1 MVRHATLIGFTAF
14 ALFLVGAGR
23 DADAAAA
30 PLTGEQSAA
39 IVINLADLLAN
50 EPGLPL
56 PVRQRYDALNSYYQE
71 QAGPLLWIG
80 SDRMVA
86 FVERLSTAQ
95 NDGLDG
101 ADYPIDRLAEL
112 ADVVDETDIRG
123 KAIIELYFSAA
134 FLEYASDLQVGR
146 FLPRTVDPNFFL
158 QAREIDPL
166 AALNGAL
173 DTSDLNVFFDRWQ
186 PQLAAY
192 ADLKQTLADYRA
204 LDAVGGWPSVPL
216 GDALK
221 PGMSD
226 PRVPA
231 LRARLAVTEG
241 VAAFAPPGGEDLYD
255 DELVA
260 AVQAFQARHGL
271 EIDGIAGNQTMVAL
285 NVPVEDRIDA
295 MVVAMERWRWM
306 PPDLGAD
313 HLMVNI
319 AGFDLR
325 FVRDGVLAD
334 HMAVVVGKPYHKT
347 PVFSHAVR
355 TVEFNPYWYV
365 PSSIAINEEL
375 PKLKSN
381 PAALAAL
388 GFEAVQGDRV
398 IPVTAVDWRRYG
410 PGNFPFSLR
419 QRPGPRNALGRAKF
433 LFPNKFNVYLHDTPS
448 RSLFARAER
457 AFSHGCVRLER
468 PIDLAEEV
476 LGLQGGWNRQRIDGV
491 LASGDRTVVPVETP
505 LPVHIAYFTAWVD
518 SGQPNFRGDIY
529 AQDEKLIAALAGKTI
544 AW

>member
-1 MVRHATLIGFTAF
+1 MVRPAILMGLAGF
-14 ALFLVGAGR
+14 ALLVVGGGQD
-23 DADAAAA
+23 DATAT

-56 PVRQRYDALNSYYQE
+56 PVRQRYEALNSYYQE

-80 SDRMVA
+80 SDRMAA
-86 FVERLSTAQ
+86 FVERLSSAE
-95 NDGLDG
+95 NDGLDR
-101 ADYPIDRLAEL
+101 ADYPVDKLAEL
-112 ADVVDETDIRG
+112 ADIADQTNIRG
-123 KAIIELYFSAA
+123 QATIELYFSAA

-146 FLPRTVDPNFFL
+146 FLPRKVDPNFFL

-173 DTSDLNVFFDRWQ
+173 NTDDLNAFFDHWQ
-186 PQLAAY
+186 PQAAAY
-192 ADLKQTLADYRA
+192 ADLKQTLAAYHA
-204 LDAVGGWPSVPL
+204 LEAAGGWPTVPL

-241 VAAFAPPGGEDLYD
+241 VAANPPPGGEEVYG

-260 AVQAFQARHGL
+260 AVQAFQARQGL
-271 EIDGIAGNQTMVAL
+271 EIDGIAGNQTLVAL
-285 NVPVEDRIDA
+285 NVSVEDRIKA
-295 MVVAMERWRWM
+295 LVVAMERWRWM
-306 PPDLGAD
+306 PPDLGSD
-313 HLMVNI
+313 YLMVNI

-365 PSSIAINEEL
+365 PSSIAVKEEL
-375 PKLKSN
+375 PKLQSN
-381 PAALAAL
+381 PAALAAQ

-433 LFPNKFNVYLHDTPS
+433 LFPNKFNVYLHDTPAH
-448 RSLFARAER
+448 SLFAKPER
-457 AFSHGCVRLER
+457 AFSHGCIRLSR

-476 LGLQGGWNRQRIDGV
+476 LGLQGGWSRQRIDAV
-491 LASGDRTVVPVETP
+491 VASGERTVVPVKTP
-505 LPVHIAYFTAWVD
+505 LPVHITYFTAWVEN
-518 SGQPNFRGDIY
+518 GQPNFRSDIY

>member
-1 MVRHATLIGFTAF
+1 MVRHALIGLTAF
-14 ALFLVGAGR
+14 ALFLFAAGR

-56 PVRQRYDALNSYYQE
+56 PVRQRYEALNSYYQE

-95 NDGLDG
+95 NDGLDR

-146 FLPRTVDPNFFL
+146 FLPRQVDPNFFL

-173 DTSDLNVFFDRWQ
+173 DTSDLNAFFDRWQ
-186 PQLAAY
+186 PQQAAY
-192 ADLKQTLADYRA
+192 ADLKRTLAAYRV

-241 VAAFAPPGGEDLYD
+241 VAANPPPGGEAVYD

-260 AVQAFQARHGL
+260 AVQGFQARHGL
-271 EIDGIAGNQTMVAL
+271 EIDGVAGNQTMVAL
-285 NVPVEDRIDA
+285 NAPVEERIDA
-295 MVVAMERWRWM
+295 MVIAMERWRWM
-306 PPDLGAD
+306 PPDLGAN

-375 PKLKSN
+375 PKLRSN
-381 PAALAAL
+381 PGALAAQ
-388 GFEAVQGDRV
+388 GFEAVQGDSV
-398 IPVTAVDWRRYG
+398 VPVTAVDWRRYG

-419 QRPGPRNALGRAKF
+419 QRPGPRNALGEVKF

-457 AFSHGCVRLER
+457 AFSHGCIRLER

-476 LGLQGGWNRQRIDGV
+476 LALQGGWNRQRIDGV
-491 LASGDRTVVPVETP
+491 VASGDRTVVTVETP
-505 LPVHIAYFTAWVD
+505 LPVHIAYFTAWID
-518 SGQPNFRGDIY
+518 SGQPNFRSDIY
-529 AQDEKLIAALAGKTI
+529 KQDEKLIAALAGKTI

>member
-1 MVRHATLIGFTAF
+1 
-14 ALFLVGAGR
+14 
-23 DADAAAA
+23 
-30 PLTGEQSAA
+30 
-39 IVINLADLLAN
+39 
-50 EPGLPL
+50 
-56 PVRQRYDALNSYYQE
+56 
-71 QAGPLLWIG
+71 
-80 SDRMVA
+80 
-86 FVERLSTAQ
+86 
-95 NDGLDG
+95 
-101 ADYPIDRLAEL
+101 
-112 ADVVDETDIRG
+112 
-123 KAIIELYFSAA
+123 
-134 FLEYASDLQVGR
+134 
-146 FLPRTVDPNFFL
+146 
-158 QAREIDPL
+158 
-166 AALNGAL
+166 
-173 DTSDLNVFFDRWQ
+173 
-186 PQLAAY
+186 
-192 ADLKQTLADYRA
+192 
-204 LDAVGGWPSVPL
+204 
-216 GDALK
+216 
-221 PGMSD
+221 
-226 PRVPA
+226 
-231 LRARLAVTEG
+231 
-241 VAAFAPPGGEDLYD
+241 
-255 DELVA
+255 
-260 AVQAFQARHGL
+260 
-271 EIDGIAGNQTMVAL
+271 
-285 NVPVEDRIDA
+285 

-457 AFSHGCVRLER
+457 AFSHGCIRLER

-529 AQDEKLIAALAGKTI
+529 KQDEKLIAALAGKTI

>member
-1 MVRHATLIGFTAF
+1 MVRHATLIGITAF

-221 PGMSD
+221 PGTSD

>member
-1 MVRHATLIGFTAF
+1 MTRYGRTLLGLAAATLLCLGHAHDT
-14 ALFLVGAGR
+14 
-23 DADAAAA
+23 DAAV
-30 PLTGEQSAA
+30 PLSGEQSAA
-39 IVINLADLLAN
+39 VVINLADLLAN

-56 PVRQRYDALNSYYQE
+56 PVRQRFEPLNAYYQE
-71 QAGPLLWIG
+71 EAGPLLWIG
-80 SDRMVA
+80 SDRMSA
-86 FVERLSTAQ
+86 LVERLSAAQ
-95 NDGLDG
+95 MDGLDG
-101 ADYPIDRLAEL
+101 ADYPIDQLAEL
-112 ADVVDETDIRG
+112 ADVVDQTDIRG

-146 FLPRTVDPNFFL
+146 FLPRKVDPNFFL
-158 QAREIDPL
+158 QEKQIDPV

-173 DTSDLNVFFDRWQ
+173 GANDLNLFFDRWQ
-186 PQLAAY
+186 PQASEYSDLRRLLAE
-192 ADLKQTLADYRA
+192 YRA
-204 LDAVGGWPSVPL
+204 LDAIGGGPMVPL

-231 LRARLAVTEG
+231 LRARLAVTDA
-241 VAAFAPPGGEDLYD
+241 VAAAAPPGEEQLYGDDLI
-255 DELVA
+255 A
-260 AVQAFQARHGL
+260 SVQAFQARHGL
-271 EIDGIAGNQTMVAL
+271 EIDGVVGNRTVIAL
-285 NVPVEDRIDA
+285 NIPVDERIET

-306 PPDLGAD
+306 PDQLGTD

-325 FVRDGVLAD
+325 FVRNGQLAD
-334 HMAVVVGKPYHKT
+334 RMAVVVGKPYHKT
-347 PVFSHAVR
+347 PVFSHAVK
-355 TVEFNPYWYV
+355 TVVLNPYWYV
-365 PSSIAINEEL
+365 PSSIAIKEEL

-381 PAALAAL
+381 PGRLAAQ
-388 GFEAVQGDRV
+388 GFEAVQGDSV
-398 IPVTAVDWRRYG
+398 VPVTAVNWRRYG

-419 QRPGPRNALGRAKF
+419 QRPGPRNALGQAKF

-476 LGLQGGWNRQRIDGV
+476 LSLQGGWDRQTIDRV
-491 LASGDRTVVPVETP
+491 VASGERKVVPVETP
-505 LPVHIAYFTAWVD
+505 LPVHITYFTAWVD
-518 SGQPNFRGDIY
+518 NGQPNFRGDIY
-529 AQDEKLIAALAGKTI
+529 KQDEKLIAALAGKTI